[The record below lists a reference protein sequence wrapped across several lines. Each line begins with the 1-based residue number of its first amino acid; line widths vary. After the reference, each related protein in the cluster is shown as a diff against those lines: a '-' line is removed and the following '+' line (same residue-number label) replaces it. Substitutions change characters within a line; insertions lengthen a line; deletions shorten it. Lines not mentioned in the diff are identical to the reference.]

1 MQNAK
6 TKEFFVSIKEKLKN
20 FFKTRGLGFY
30 FTAAAALFA
39 LLQAIVYAV
48 AFSTPLLRSYGDWK
62 TLLFSFVGIGA
73 CIVLAC
79 FSFTENYSPVAV
91 GVFELL
97 SFYNFIYSGYMYF
110 STLFYSGITWKTI
123 SLMHYG
129 YWASI
134 LFYLLAFGASIAA
147 VFTKQSER
155 PQDNAA
161 KAEEANAV

>member
-1 MQNAK
+1 MQNTK
-6 TKEFFVSIKEKLKN
+6 TKEFFFSAKEKLKN

-30 FTAAAALFA
+30 FTMAAALFA

-73 CIVLAC
+73 CVVLAS

-134 LFYLLAFGASIAA
+134 LLYFLAFGASIAA

-155 PQDNAA
+155 PRVDAT
-161 KAEEANAV
+161 KEEEANAV

>member
-1 MQNAK
+1 M
-6 TKEFFVSIKEKLKN
+6 
-20 FFKTRGLGFY
+20 
-30 FTAAAALFA
+30 
-39 LLQAIVYAV
+39 
-48 AFSTPLLRSYGDWK
+48 
-62 TLLFSFVGIGA
+62 
-73 CIVLAC
+73 
-79 FSFTENYSPVAV
+79 
-91 GVFELL
+91 FELL

-134 LFYLLAFGASIAA
+134 LFYFLAFGSSIAA